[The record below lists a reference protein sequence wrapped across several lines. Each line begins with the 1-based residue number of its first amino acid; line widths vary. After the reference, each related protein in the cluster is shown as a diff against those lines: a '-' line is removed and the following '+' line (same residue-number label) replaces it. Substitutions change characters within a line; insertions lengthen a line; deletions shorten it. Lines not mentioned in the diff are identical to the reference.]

1 MGNDLYLFFYQ
12 GLIALTIYDLAA
24 LGLVLLEVKRSRYG
38 ISVRLGSKSTDFE
51 FLELALVLSSGEEE
65 EEEESEFLLLPE
77 EDDRYAFSH
86 APSIS
91 AKREKCV
98 P

>member
-1 MGNDLYLFFYQ
+1 M
-12 GLIALTIYDLAA
+12 
-24 LGLVLLEVKRSRYG
+24 LLEVKRSRYG
-38 ISVRLGSKSTDFE
+38 IIVRSKEDFD
-51 FLELALVLSSGEEE
+51 FQELALVLSSGEEE
-65 EEEESEFLLLPE
+65 EEEEFEFLLLPE